1 MKKIGRDINLTT
13 DDIQYIKKLIQKNPS
28 ISFHLPEFRRYFTS
42 KRLNKVSK
50 NVEVWNGDTDQ
61 GVAPGTVKHNMTE
74 LTTRGL
80 ASVQRTTRLLGPLS
94 SLSPIYEKAGKLKV
108 LTIGPRTEMEIF
120 HLIAIG
126 FSPENIYGLDLIS
139 YSDYITAA
147 DMHKMPYKDGVFD
160 VVISSWTIGYSSNP
174 QLVIDEMCRVTKK
187 NGLLAVGYTHDHNIE
202 TYVDDNKE
210 PNHIKGCSFKTG
222 MELMSYF
229 KQYKT
234 KIHYLQEPDDASA
247 DKMMLILRVFGRK

>member
-80 ASVQRTTRLLGPLS
+80 ASVQRTTRLP
-94 SLSPIYEKAGKLKV
+94 
-108 LTIGPRTEMEIF
+108 M
-120 HLIAIG
+120 
-126 FSPENIYGLDLIS
+126 ND
-139 YSDYITAA
+139 
-147 DMHKMPYKDGVFD
+147 D
-160 VVISSWTIGYSSNP
+160 VH
-174 QLVIDEMCRVTKK
+174 E
-187 NGLLAVGYTHDHNIE
+187 
-202 TYVDDNKE
+202 
-210 PNHIKGCSFKTG
+210 
-222 MELMSYF
+222 
-229 KQYKT
+229 
-234 KIHYLQEPDDASA
+234 
-247 DKMMLILRVFGRK
+247 